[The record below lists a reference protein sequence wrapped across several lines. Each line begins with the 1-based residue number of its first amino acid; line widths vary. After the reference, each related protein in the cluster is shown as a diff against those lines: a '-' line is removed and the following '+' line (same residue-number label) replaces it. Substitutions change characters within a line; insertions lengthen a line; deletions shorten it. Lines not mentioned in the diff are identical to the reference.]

1 MIEIIKLFLG
11 VLISSIF
18 AIFSFGLQCCPKY
31 CAMPYMDEHAYQEE
45 FRRVLAPINNPRISI
60 PPTATIAPT
69 NDTVPMDDIRFRT
82 PVPIGD
88 NEVRD
93 DRAPVAEA
101 AEQTSAR
108 MTAVEP
114 VRPINT

>member
-1 MIEIIKLFLG
+1 
-11 VLISSIF
+11 
-18 AIFSFGLQCCPKY
+18 
-31 CAMPYMDEHAYQEE
+31 MPYMDEHAYQED
-45 FRRVLAPINNPRISI
+45 FRRVLAPINISI

-69 NDTVPMDDIRFRT
+69 DYTVPMDDIRFRT